1 MNKHSGETDKTQKI
15 KLASSIEQVIWSMN
29 SAAPGA
35 KVGLEIYTQF
45 VGNNSDI
52 SIEISDK
59 SGKKFDNVKCKM
71 SGNNFWTEIT
81 VPEKAKDEL
90 YAEAKLSK
98 HSLNKKS
105 NSLYLFPPVKISNVK
120 WEKKTTYQGDI
131 LKIKADITGLAD
143 GNEAEVQIWEYH
155 PDNVHE
161 LITRFPAIIKNKKV
175 EAEWEFQYYGKADE
189 LLAEVENGN
198 DKAPQF
204 FYRIK
209 AAELTAD
216 SDLISMNWFY
226 VELID
231 DDDAFYPYEK
241 FLLELPDSTVREDR
255 LDNSGKYFCFD
266 FEKDGNF
273 KIKFPFR
280 DDAWWEVTKDE
291 QPPLVEKEKED
302 SSSSETIVV

>member
-1 MNKHSGETDKTQKI
+1 MDKHSGETDKILKI
-15 KLASSIEQVIWSMN
+15 KLPSSIEQVLWTKN

-35 KVGLEIYTQF
+35 KLGLEIHTQF
-45 VGNNSDI
+45 IGNNSDI
-52 SIEISDK
+52 SIEIADK
-59 SGKKFDNVKCKM
+59 SGKKFDTIKGKM

-90 YAEAKLSK
+90 YAEAKLTK
-98 HSLNKKS
+98 HGLNKKS

-120 WEKKTTYQGDI
+120 WEKKTTFHGDI

-143 GNEAEVQIWEYH
+143 GNEAEVQIWEHH

-161 LITRFPAIIKNKKV
+161 MITKFPSLIKNKKI
-175 EAEWEFQYYGKADE
+175 EAEWEFQYFGKADE

-209 AAELTAD
+209 AAEITAD

-226 VELID
+226 VELVD
-231 DDDAFYPYEK
+231 DEGSFYSNEK
-241 FLLELPDSTVREDR
+241 FLLEMPDSTIREDR
-255 LDNSGKYFCFD
+255 LDKSGKYFCFD
-266 FEKDGNF
+266 FEKDGDFN
-273 KIKFPFR
+273 IKFPFR
-280 DDAWWEVTKDE
+280 DDAWLEVTKE
-291 QPPLVEKEKED
+291 QSPPPVEKEEED
-302 SSSSETIVV
+302 SSSVTVVV